1 MNTPRKQAEK
11 TNHHEVGIVMVN
23 GAPPEPEDNDPDGE
37 AHAEGRISK
46 DEYKRLLPALK
57 AGMRPLEQRLR
68 AARIPVI
75 VLLEGLDTAGKGD
88 SIQQVTEALDPRGFT
103 VHAIGRAKHEEK
115 HQAWLRRFWLRL
127 PARGH
132 IAFFERSWY
141 TRVLQERVEHKL
153 TSDQLTAT
161 FEEINETERLL
172 VEDGTVL
179 IKIWLDITKKKQ
191 RSRLR
196 AAERDPFRGFT
207 VTVEEWDRHGLF
219 DAYQRAAERMIV
231 HTDSDVAPW
240 ISIDANHKRERRL
253 AVLTE
258 TTRRLTDALAAHDR
272 WIAGAGKP
280 SKDSRLAAP
289 PMLPQTSAPALPPL
303 STREPLERVN
313 LAHTLARETYK
324 DRLMDAQMRLRGL
337 QQRILREDIA
347 VIITYTGWDAA
358 GKGGSIRR
366 MTATL
371 DPRGYN
377 VVPIGKPTAEE
388 LAHPYLW
395 RFWRHIP
402 SLGHLTIF
410 DRSWYERVLVERI
423 EGFCT
428 EADWQRAYGEIRA
441 FERQLV
447 RSRIVPIKFWFHISS
462 DEQLARFKARENDPH
477 RAWKLTDE
485 DWRNREKWGAYET
498 AANEMIRRTST
509 PAAPWLI
516 IEGNCKMW
524 ARVKSIE
531 LTCELIERALAGS
544 PLVSDARLADG
555 TVAPFDKACRE
566 SDEPAPA
573 MIEV

>member
-1 MNTPRKQAEK
+1 MATPRKSTDTTDHREENREAVDLD
-11 TNHHEVGIVMVN
+11 HE
-23 GAPPEPEDNDPDGE
+23 ASDA
-37 AHAEGRISK
+37 AHNRIPK

-57 AGMRPLEQRLR
+57 AGLRPLEQRLR

-75 VLLEGLDTAGKGD
+75 VVLEGLDTAGKGD

-103 VHAIGRAKHEEK
+103 VHAIGRARHEER

-132 IAFFERSWY
+132 VAFFERSWY

-153 TSDQLTAT
+153 TSEQVGAT
-161 FEEINETERLL
+161 YEEINETERLL
-172 VEDGTVL
+172 VDDGYLLV
-179 IKIWLDITKKKQ
+179 KIWLDITKKKQ

-219 DAYQRAAERMIV
+219 DAYKRAADRMIE
-231 HTDSDVAPW
+231 HTHTPAAPW
-240 ISIDANHKRERRL
+240 ITIDANHKRERRL

-258 TTRRLTDALAAHDR
+258 LTQSLTRALEAHDL
-272 WIAGAGKP
+272 WMAGAGKP
-280 SKDSRLAAP
+280 TKGSRLVAP
-289 PMLPQTSAPALPPL
+289 PALPQAPAPQLPPMTTPPPL
-303 STREPLERVN
+303 VRID
-313 LAHTLARETYK
+313 LARTLPRDAYK
-324 DRLMDAQMRLRGL
+324 DRLLEGQMRLRAL

-347 VIITYTGWDAA
+347 VLVSYTGWDAA

-377 VVPIGKPTAEE
+377 VVPIGKPTVEE
-388 LAHPYLW
+388 LAHPFLW

-402 SLGHLTIF
+402 ALGHLTIF

-428 EADWQRAYGEIRA
+428 EADWKRAYAEIRA

-447 RSRIVPIKFWFHISS
+447 RARIVPIKFWFHISPE
-462 DEQLARFKARENDPH
+462 EQLARFKARENDPH

-498 AANEMIRRTST
+498 ATDEMIRRTST
-509 PAAPWLI
+509 PAAPWVI
-516 IEGNCKMW
+516 VEGNCKMW
-524 ARVKSIE
+524 ARVKSVE
-531 LTCELIERALAGS
+531 MTCELIERALDGA
-544 PLVSDARLADG
+544 PLVAQARLDDG
-555 TVAPFDKACRE
+555 TVPPFDAASLE
-566 SDEPAPA
+566 ADEPAPA
-573 MIEV
+573 IIEV